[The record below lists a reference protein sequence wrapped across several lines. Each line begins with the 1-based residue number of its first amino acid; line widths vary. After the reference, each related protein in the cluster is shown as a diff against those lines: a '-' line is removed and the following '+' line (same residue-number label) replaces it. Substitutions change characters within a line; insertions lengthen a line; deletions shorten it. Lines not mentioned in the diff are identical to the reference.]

1 MFNIELLRSDKE
13 SVIKLLKSRNVDI
26 SSLNYI
32 LELDIERR
40 KLIERTDNSRSE
52 RNKTSK
58 ELSSMKEKPESIIVE
73 MRELGDKIKE
83 YEKKLATT
91 NSDLQNLLQSITNLP

>member
-40 KLIERTDNSRSE
+40 KLIELTDNFRSE

-58 ELSSMKEKPESIIVE
+58 ELSAMKEKPESIIVE
-73 MRELGDKIKE
+73 MRKLGDEIKE
-83 YEKKLATT
+83 YEKKLDTI
-91 NSDLQNLLQSITNLP
+91 NSDLQNLLQSIPN